1 MQKIVYFAA
10 MTVSILCFFACSQTV
25 KAPSQDDDEEAEYS
39 SSSTKNNSSK
49 DSQTKKSSSS
59 KSSDWDDDE
68 DYDDEDYDDEDYDF
82 DYDDGSFTDTIPLT
96 RSPIQF
102 TGDKIDCEFSI
113 DDTVWT
119 REKVD
124 TNSTSISYISFDEN
138 AMKVK
143 MEVNAKIDSGYT
155 CDETLAIWAFV
166 MALSGGKDID
176 GSCTDD
182 SLIAM
187 GTLVD
192 STRTIKDKEEVYK
205 EICN

>member
-1 MQKIVYFAA
+1 MQKIVCFAA

-49 DSQTKKSSSS
+49 DRQTKKSSSS
-59 KSSDWDDDE
+59 KSSDWD
-68 DYDDEDYDDEDYDF
+68 DDEDYDF

-124 TNSTSISYISFDEN
+124 TNSTSISF
-138 AMKVK
+138 
-143 MEVNAKIDSGYT
+143 
-155 CDETLAIWAFV
+155 
-166 MALSGGKDID
+166 
-176 GSCTDD
+176 
-182 SLIAM
+182 
-187 GTLVD
+187 
-192 STRTIKDKEEVYK
+192 STF
-205 EICN
+205 